1 MKAKTMSN
9 KTDEKKSLRDTLPA
23 ILLVVAILL
32 LWQIAA
38 MLIGKEHI
46 LPAPTAIVKKIWDIR
61 ETLFLKHFPETLIT
75 ICTGWGLA
83 IVIGVLLAVLMHL
96 SAVIEAMLSPILIIT
111 QTVPVMCI
119 SPLFV
124 VWLGY
129 TMGARLIAVVLSTFF
144 AITLNTFQGL
154 QSIDPKRKELMQT
167 FGSGKIQRFLKLDV
181 PTALPYFMTALK
193 MTIPWAVV
201 DAAVAEWLGATQGL
215 GYFSKRMVT
224 KMDGAGVFAPLV
236 ILCAM
241 ALIGM
246 GILNVIDRK
255 VITWRTEV

>member
-1 MKAKTMSN
+1 MNVK
-9 KTDEKKSLRDTLPA
+9 EKKNWKDRLPSLILVI
-23 ILLVVAILL
+23 ILLAA
-32 LWQIAA
+32 WQIAA
-38 MLIGKEHI
+38 MIISKNNI
-46 LPAPTAIVKKIWDIR
+46 LPAPTAIVKKIWALK
-61 ETLFLKHFPETLIT
+61 ETLFLKHLPETLVT
-75 ICTGWGLA
+75 ILTGWGLA
-83 IVIGVLLAVLMHL
+83 IVIGVFLAVIMHL
-96 SAVIEAMLSPILIIT
+96 SQVIEAMVHPVLLVT
-111 QTVPVMCI
+111 QTIPVMCI

-154 QSIDPKRKELMQT
+154 QSVDLKKKEWLKT
-167 FGSGKIQRFLKLDV
+167 CGAGKLSIFWHLEV
-181 PTALPYFMTALK
+181 PTALPAFMTALK

-201 DAAVAEWLGATQGL
+201 DAAVAEWLGATEGL
-215 GYFSKRMVT
+215 GYFSKRMIT

-246 GILNVIDRK
+246 AILNVIDK
-255 VITWRTEV
+255 KLITWRTEI

>member
-1 MKAKTMSN
+1 MKQKGN
-9 KTDEKKSLRDTLPA
+9 NGKGKSFQDSLPSI
-23 ILLVVAILL
+23 ILAVAILL
-32 LWQIAA
+32 LWQLAA
-38 MLIGKEHI
+38 MMIGKQHI
-46 LPAPTAIVKKIWDIR
+46 LPAPTAILMKIWNLR
-61 ETLFLKHFPETLIT
+61 ETLFLKHFPETLVT
-75 ICTGWGLA
+75 ILVGWGLA
-83 IVIGVLLAVLMHL
+83 IVIGVMLAVLMHL
-96 SAVIEAMLSPILIIT
+96 SRIIEAMLKPVLLIT
-111 QTVPVMCI
+111 QTIPVMCI

-124 VWLGY
+124 IWLGY

-144 AITLNTFQGL
+144 AITLNTYQGL
-154 QSIDPKRKELMQT
+154 QSVDLKKYELLKTQ
-167 FGSGKIQRFLKLDV
+167 GAGKLGIFWHLEV
-181 PTALPYFMTALK
+181 PTALPAFMTALK

-215 GYFSKRMVT
+215 GYFSKRMIT

-236 ILCAM
+236 ILCLM

>member
-1 MKAKTMSN
+1 MIIDK
-9 KTDEKKSLRDTLPA
+9 
-23 ILLVVAILL
+23 
-32 LWQIAA
+32 Q
-38 MLIGKEHI
+38 HI
-46 LPAPTAIVKKIWDIR
+46 LPAPTAIVQKMWNLR
-61 ETLFLKHFPETLIT
+61 ATLFLKHFPETLLTVVI
-75 ICTGWGLA
+75 GWA
-83 IVIGVLLAVLMHL
+83 IAIFIGVLLAVLMHL
-96 SAVIEAMLSPILIIT
+96 SEVIEAMLSPVLLIT
-111 QTVPVMCI
+111 QTIPVMCI

-124 VWLGY
+124 IWLGY

-144 AITLNTFQGL
+144 AITLNTFQGF
-154 QSIDPKRKELMQT
+154 QSVDPKKKEWLKT
-167 FGSGKIQRFLKLDV
+167 CGSGKMQIFWHLEI
-181 PTALPYFMTALK
+181 PTAMPAFMTALK

-215 GYFSKRMVT
+215 GYFSKRMIT

-255 VITWRTEV
+255 IITWRSEV